1 MRRLSRPWSDED
13 TELLK
18 KLHAAG
24 ASALRASVALKRNK
38 SRIMDKARKLGVPF
52 ASLRERKKQQAE
64 RERVILAENN
74 PRR

>member
-1 MRRLSRPWSDED
+1 MRRLSRPWSEED

-38 SRIMDKARKLGVPF
+38 SRIMEKARKLGVPF
-52 ASLRERKKQQAE
+52 PSLRERKKQQVE
-64 RERVILAENN
+64 RERVMLAENN